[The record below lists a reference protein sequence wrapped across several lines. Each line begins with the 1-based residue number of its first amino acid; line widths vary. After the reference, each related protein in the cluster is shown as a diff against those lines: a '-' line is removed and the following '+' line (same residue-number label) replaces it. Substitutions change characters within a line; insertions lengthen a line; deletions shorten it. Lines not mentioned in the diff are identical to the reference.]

1 MTIGDR
7 YVPVDGDAK
16 DEIEVISAID
26 PGGFVTLKVLSSG
39 VTFTAT
45 QSILLDPLRWRLTSF
60 MGPSG
65 GTAHVFPPLPTQGV
79 KWDQKKLR
87 YDLIPP
93 SFSRGL
99 AEVLTYGAAKYSDD
113 NWSKVPDLRRRY
125 YAAMLRHVEAW
136 RMGEAKDEESGLAHL
151 DHAAAC
157 LAFLRAD
164 AAGERGTSLDQPGKI
179 AP

>member
-1 MTIGDR
+1 MIEVDDR
-7 YVPVDGDAK
+7 FVPAQAAGPDQ
-16 DEIEVISAID
+16 EIEVIRTGAD
-26 PGGFVTLKVLSSG
+26 MTECRKVDNG
-39 VTFTAT
+39 VTFTVPT
-45 QSILLDPLRWRLTSF
+45 HMLLDPLRWTRL
-60 MGPSG
+60 PRP
-65 GTAHVFPPLPTQGV
+65 ADHVAPTPLPGV
-79 KWDQKKLR
+79 KWDAKKIR

-99 AEVLTYGAAKYSDD
+99 AAVLTYGAAKYSDD

-125 YAAMLRHVEAW
+125 YAALLRHLESW
-136 RMGEAKDEESGLAHL
+136 RSGEALDSESGLPHL

-164 AAGERGTSLDQPGKI
+164 AAGEHGTSLAPPGRI